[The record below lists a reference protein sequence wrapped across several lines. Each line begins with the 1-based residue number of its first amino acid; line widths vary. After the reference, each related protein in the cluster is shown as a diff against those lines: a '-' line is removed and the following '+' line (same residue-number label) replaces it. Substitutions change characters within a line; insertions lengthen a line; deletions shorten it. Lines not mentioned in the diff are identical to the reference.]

1 MELSPRILAA
11 RIAGAITWPA
21 ARRIARADAGPI
33 ARRIATAALCIV
45 GVAGAAVLPD
55 DRADVF
61 YSDYKGGGM
70 DIKGESVLVRKKFS
84 EQFAVEAN
92 YYVDKVS
99 GASVDVLSQASVIKD
114 ERKQKTVSLDYIHD
128 KTQYNLSYTN
138 STERDYISNTTHFSL
153 SQDMFGDLTTVTLGF
168 TDSRNKVGENNGT
181 AFRPIIAWLGHSES
195 RSFEA
200 GLSQVLTKNLI
211 AGATLEVITDQGLLS
226 NPYRS
231 IRYLSPGDPLGYG
244 LGSQVYPNTH
254 TSTAVEGRLKYYLPY
269 RAAAS
274 ASYRYFDDTWGVRA
288 STVELGYTQ
297 PISNLW
303 ILEGRVRYYTQ
314 NHASFYSDLFPFA
327 NSQNFEARDQNLAAS
342 TNTTLGLKAT
352 YAFLPDGWK
361 IFKRGTVTADWSRIR
376 FKYKDFRDI
385 RDYGIST
392 GGVPPDGGYQPG
404 SEPLYHFDATVVQ
417 FYLSMF
423 F

>member
-1 MELSPRILAA
+1 MMPSFRNLVR
-11 RIAGAITWPA
+11 PA
-21 ARRIARADAGPI
+21 
-33 ARRIATAALCIV
+33 ATAALLIV

-70 DIKGESVLVRKKFS
+70 NIKGESVLVRKKFS

-92 YYVDKVS
+92 YFVDKVS

-114 ERKQKTVSLDYIHD
+114 ERKQKSISLEYIRN
-128 KTQYNLSYTN
+128 KTQYSFSYIN

-181 AFRPIIAWLGHSES
+181 AFAPKVEWKGTSYS
-195 RSFEA
+195 RSFLA
-200 GLSQVLTKNLI
+200 GVSQVVTKNLI
-211 AGATLEVITDQGLLS
+211 SGVTLEVITDQGLLS

-231 IRYLSPGDPLGYG
+231 IRFVDNAPGNVLGYG
-244 LGSQVYPNTH
+244 LGQQIYPNTH

-269 RAAAS
+269 RAAVS
-274 ASYRYFDDTWGVRA
+274 GSYRYFDDTWKVRA
-288 STVELGYTQ
+288 HTAELGYTQ

-303 ILEGRVRYYTQ
+303 ILEGRLRYYTQ
-314 NHASFYSDLFPFA
+314 THASFYSDLFPFA
-327 NSQNFEARDQNLAAS
+327 NSQNFTARDQNLAS
-342 TNTTLGLKAT
+342 TTNYTIGLKAT

-361 IFKRGTVTADWSRIR
+361 IFKRGTVTGDVSRIR
-376 FKYKDFRDI
+376 FKYGDFRDI
-385 RDYGIST
+385 RDYGIAN
-392 GGVPPDGGYQPG
+392 GYSPG
-404 SEPLYHFDATVVQ
+404 TEPLYKFDATIYQIYV
-417 FYLSMF
+417 SMF
-423 F
+423 Y